1 MPLPIEDYALIGN
14 SRTAALV
21 GRDGSIDWF
30 CAPRFDSPA
39 CLAALLGRPENGR
52 WQIAPQQRVISTQRS
67 YRDETLILETEFDTA
82 KGRVRLIDCMPL
94 WPDRTDIVRI
104 VEGIGGRVP
113 MRMEFIMRCG
123 YGAVVPWV
131 RRVEGAL
138 LATAGPDS
146 FELRSGA
153 EPHGKEFTTVAR
165 FTVARGQRV
174 AFVLTYFPS
183 HESRPLPI
191 DADAALDATERAWR
205 AWCARSTYDG
215 RWRDAVSRSLITL
228 KALTYAPTGGI
239 VAAPT
244 TSLPERIRGVR
255 NWDYRF
261 CWPRDATYTLYA
273 LLLAGYRDEAQAW
286 REWLLRAA
294 AGRPQDLQTV
304 YGVAGER
311 ELTEFTIPWLTGYEK
326 SAPVRVGNA
335 AARQTQF
342 DVYGEVIDALCLARS
357 AGLNMDS
364 NAWRLER
371 VLVDFIAANW
381 EKPDNGIW
389 EVRGVQRHFTHSKVM
404 AWVAVDRA
412 IKEAERYHLQAP
424 LVRWRKLRAK
434 MHAQICRRGF
444 DARRNTFVQYYGATE
459 VDASLL
465 QLSLV
470 GFLRPDDPRIR
481 GTLAAVQRELVQ
493 DGLVARYRDAP
504 EVDALPEGEGQFLPC
519 SFWLADNLALAG
531 RHSAAEALFER
542 LLALRNDVGL
552 LAEEY
557 DPRARRQLGNFPQA
571 LTHVALINT
580 ARNLSRRGGP
590 SEHRSRRTSKGP
602 PSA

>member
-1 MPLPIEDYALIGN
+1 MPLRIEDYALIGN
-14 SRTAALV
+14 CRTAALV
-21 GRDGSIDWF
+21 GRDGSIDWY

-39 CLAALLGRPENGR
+39 CFAALLGTRDNGR
-52 WQIAPQQRVISTQRS
+52 WQITPHHRVRSTRRR
-67 YRDETLILETEFDTA
+67 YRDHTLILETEFDTA
-82 KGRVRLIDCMPL
+82 QGRARLIDCMPL

-104 VEGIGGRVP
+104 VEGVRGRVP
-113 MRMEFIMRCG
+113 MRMELIMRCG
-123 YGAVVPWV
+123 YGRIVPWV

-153 EPHGKEFTTVAR
+153 EPHGKQFTTVAR
-165 FTVARGQRV
+165 FTVARGQRI
-174 AFVLTYFPS
+174 AFVLTHFPS
-183 HESRPLPI
+183 HEPRPLPI
-191 DADAALDATERAWR
+191 DPDAALDATERAWNS
-205 AWCARSTYDG
+205 WCTRCTYDG
-215 RWRDAVSRSLITL
+215 RWRDAVERSLITL

-244 TSLPERIRGVR
+244 TSLPERIGGAR

-273 LLLAGYRDEAQAW
+273 LLLAGYRDEAGAW

-304 YGVAGER
+304 YGIAGER
-311 ELTEFTIPWLTGYEK
+311 ELTELTIPWLPGYEK

-335 AARQTQF
+335 AAQQTQF

-357 AGLNMDS
+357 AGLDLDS

-389 EVRGVQRHFTHSKVM
+389 EVRGGQRHFTHSKVM

-412 IKEAERYHLQAP
+412 IKEAERYALQAP

-444 DARRNTFVQYYGATE
+444 DVRRNTFVQYYGATG

-465 QLSLV
+465 LIPLV
-470 GFLRPDDPRIR
+470 GFLPSSDSKVR
-481 GTLAAVQRELVQ
+481 GTLAAVQRELM
-493 DGLVARYRDAP
+493 DGGLLARYRSVP
-504 EVDALPEGEGQFLPC
+504 GVDGLPEGEGRFLTC

-531 RHSAAEALFER
+531 RRSAAEAMFER

-557 DPRARRQLGNFPQA
+557 DPRAGRQLGNFPQA

-590 SEHRSRRTSKGP
+590 SEHRSRRTKKAP
-602 PSA
+602 PNA

>member
-1 MPLPIEDYALIGN
+1 MPLRIEDYALIGN
-14 SRTAALV
+14 CRTAALV

-39 CLAALLGRPENGR
+39 CFAALLGTPDHGR
-52 WQIAPQQRVISTQRS
+52 WQIAPQHRVLASRRR
-67 YRDETLILETEFDTA
+67 YRDQTLALETEFDTA
-82 KGRVRLIDCMPL
+82 DGRARLIDCMPV
-94 WPDRTDIVRI
+94 WPGRTDIVRI
-104 VEGIGGRVP
+104 VEGIRGKVP
-113 MRMEFIMRCG
+113 MRMQFILRCG
-123 YGAVVPWV
+123 YGTVVPWV

-153 EPHGKEFTTVAR
+153 EPHGKDFTTVAK
-165 FTVARGQRV
+165 FAVEPGQRV
-174 AFVLTYFPS
+174 PFVLTHFSS
-183 HESRPLPI
+183 HEARPLPI
-191 DADAALDATERAWR
+191 DAEAALDGTERRWR

-215 RWRDAVSRSLITL
+215 RWRDAVMRSLITL

-239 VAAPT
+239 VAAAT
-244 TSLPERIRGVR
+244 TSLPERIGGER

-273 LLLAGYRDEAQAW
+273 LLLSGYREEAKAW
-286 REWLLRAA
+286 RKWLLRAA

-311 ELTEFTIPWLTGYEK
+311 ELTELAIPWLPGYEK

-335 AARQTQF
+335 ASTQRQL

-357 AGLNMDS
+357 AGLDPDA

-371 VLVDFIAANW
+371 ALVDFIAANW

-389 EVRGVQRHFTHSKVM
+389 EMRGAQRHFTHSKVM

-412 IKEAERYHLQAP
+412 IKEAERYRLRSP
-424 LVRWRKLRAK
+424 LVRWRKVRAK
-434 MHAQICRRGF
+434 MHAQICRLGF
-444 DARRNTFVQYYGATE
+444 DARRKTFVQYYGASE

-465 QLSLV
+465 LIPLV
-470 GFLRPDDPRIR
+470 GFLPPNDARVR
-481 GTLAAVQRELVQ
+481 GTLAAVQRELLG
-493 DGLVARYRDAP
+493 DGLVARYRSAAA
-504 EVDALPEGEGQFLPC
+504 VDGLPDGEGRFLPC

-531 RHSAAEALFER
+531 RRSAAEMMFER

-571 LTHVALINT
+571 LTHVALVNT

-590 SEHRSRRTSKGP
+590 SEHRGRR
-602 PSA
+602 ARR